1 MSYNVIVQSIIAFLA
16 FIFSTLATLYEGSKI
31 LEVPWEWKHTAI
43 FSEMVHGRPVMQESD
58 ILRIDY
64 FVYAA
69 KFLPTFP
76 LIMFLSATY
85 ILFLFGYILLKH
97 NNKLFLYFLSTIGLL
112 FLILSGFVS
121 SSPTVGLEIFFISFL
136 SIGVILIIIVLLR
149 IFNNKN
155 KEIY

>member
-1 MSYNVIVQSIIAFLA
+1 MTYKVIVQLIITFIA

-31 LEVPWEWKHTAI
+31 LDVPWEWKHSAI
-43 FSEMVHGRPVMQESD
+43 FSEMINGRPVMQESD

-97 NNKLFLYFLSTIGLL
+97 KDKLFLYFLSTIGLL
-112 FLILSGFVS
+112 FLALSGFVS
-121 SSPTVGLEIFFISFL
+121 NSPTAGLKVFFISFL
-136 SIGVILIIIVLLR
+136 SIGGILIIIVLLR
-149 IFNNKN
+149 IFNNKS